1 MKNLL
6 KMSDLSPAEL
16 THIYYHHKFPFA
28 SHSVVNLMSASMTQF
43 IKNLKSK
50 LV

>member
-16 THIYYHHKFPFA
+16 THILDVACLLYTSDA
-28 SHSVVNLMSASMTQF
+28 ADD
-43 IKNLKSK
+43 
-50 LV
+50 